1 VEHANL
7 TDGVFYFI
15 KNCFSDGWVGEVT
28 VKEQIS
34 LLAKGQQME
43 RPLQLSVIPETV
55 CIQLAAGQNYRGELD
70 LQETGGRMMKGLLY
84 SSHRRVRLLTQQF
97 AGEYVVAEYEVETAE
112 LVPGDRIRGAFHLVT
127 NAGERTIPYDFEM
140 TVPVG
145 KTAYDK
151 IKTIEAFADLAR
163 QDFDVALTIF
173 ENSSFLSLPFM
184 KQPAFAALYH
194 GLYGRGDRRGT
205 LEEFLTGC
213 GAKEQLRL
221 TVDEKPRFSVG
232 PREDVCDSIRIQR
245 NTWGAVN
252 ARVKADAPFIE
263 LEKKTVTEDA
273 FEGNEAEL
281 RYILHPSMLH
291 AGTNYGRIT
300 ITTAYQKFQLEIT
313 VTQTEGAILRRKQ
326 RERREAFLHFYKNYV
341 EAHARNF
348 ENPLLTNS
356 MLTEL
361 ARLREN
367 YDVPDL
373 FELFHAEVYLRAG
386 QKEKAGL
393 LLADV
398 KNRILDRRRE
408 EIDTYCYYYYLRTL
422 HSESEEDRDQLRKI
436 LRFYYEGE
444 HPSQTVYFLL
454 LLTDDY
460 RQENPLMTLGE
471 MRDLYAKGCRS
482 PFLYLAACRL
492 IERQPL
498 LLTRLGDFELRAL
511 LFGAKRKLISEDIA
525 GRIAKLSEEERSF
538 RGIYYRLLVQLYD
551 QYPDVDELVAAVCR
565 ILIQGEKKGTEYFKW
580 YQQGVAQDV
589 RLTRLY
595 EYFLYSLPG
604 DWEGEMPQEIYLY
617 FSYTNTLD
625 ELSKAVLFDNV
636 LSCFAPGSQIYDSFA
651 RQMEEFARE
660 QVFSGRMNRRLARIY
675 EKMIPAGMLD
685 EKLAA
690 KMARLLYCVQISSDD
705 PAWDQVILSYEEWG
719 REESAILKDG
729 KAVVALYSDR
739 CRILFQDV
747 YGNRYAGGNYSQLRL
762 MEGEELLERCQEL
775 CPEDPYILLH
785 RCCQALDQNA
795 RDGKALALYEK
806 TLGLSGLRPLFCCK
820 LTSQIVEGTLA
831 GPKSLMESVKE
842 SLAGEPQAVGI
853 TAESGSAR
861 LLRVDTRFASRE
873 DALRML
879 EAFIEDDYCDKA
891 FAMLER
897 YGYESIKPSLLL
909 KLCSCACVEQL
920 FAKNTLLLQAC
931 FFCLEHRRSD
941 EVILE
946 YLCRHFNGSSEQML
960 QILLKAGQYH
970 GELHDM
976 PERLL
981 CQMLFTGWREGID
994 EVFEA
999 YRQGGVMDE
1008 SLLRAYL
1015 MQKCY
1020 DFFVKDVAAEAQI
1033 FTRLEQMCVEERLP
1047 FIGRIALCRYLAYMP
1062 ERTADQNA
1070 LCVEIVRDCSERN
1083 LYFDFFGVFSG
1094 EPGYPAGLQGRT
1106 IVSHRAPAGEVV
1118 RIRYRVLP
1126 DDRDYTWEIL
1136 PHMYESYHS
1145 KCFTVFY
1152 GEQIHY
1158 EIYREGAEGLYMTG
1172 EGTILPSGQM
1182 SNDRLG
1188 RLNHLLYGMDT
1199 MDDASLKKEMRAYG
1213 VAEVVL
1219 DHYFEKL

>member
-1 VEHANL
+1 METPSLA
-7 TDGVFYFI
+7 DGVF
-15 KNCFSDGWVGEVT
+15 CLWVGEYT

-43 RPLQLSVIPETV
+43 RPLQLHVMPEE
-55 CIQLAAGQNYRGELD
+55 IRMSLAAGQNYRGELD
-70 LQETGGRMMKGLLY
+70 LQEAGGRLMKGLLY
-84 SSHRRVRLLTQQF
+84 SSHRRVRLHTEQF
-97 AGEYVVAEYEVETAE
+97 AGEYTVAEYEVETAE
-112 LVPGDRIRGAFHLVT
+112 LEPGDQIQGAFRLVT
-127 NAGERTIPYDFEM
+127 NAGERTIPYLFEM

-145 KTAYDK
+145 KTAYDR

-194 GLYGRGDRRGT
+194 GLYGRGDRRGA

-221 TVDEKPRFSVG
+221 TVEEKPRYVVD
-232 PREDVCDSIRIQR
+232 PQEDVCDSIRILR
-245 NTWGAVN
+245 NTWGAVS

-263 LEKKTVTEDA
+263 LEKKAVTEDS

-300 ITTAYQKFQLEIT
+300 ITTAYQKFQVEIT
-313 VTQTEGAILRRKQ
+313 VTQTEGALVRRKQ
-326 RERREAFLHFYKNYV
+326 RESRDGYLHFFKNYV
-341 EAHARNF
+341 EAHAHDF
-348 ENPLLTNS
+348 ANPLLTNS

-361 ARLREN
+361 ARLRES
-367 YDVPDL
+367 YDAPDL
-373 FELFHAEVYLRAG
+373 LELFHAEVYLRAG
-386 QKEKAGL
+386 QKDKAGL

-398 KNRILDRRRE
+398 KNRVLDRRRE

-460 RQENPLMTLGE
+460 RRENPLMTLEE
-471 MRDLYAKGCRS
+471 MRQLYAGGCRS

-492 IERQPL
+492 MKQQPL

-511 LFGAKRKLISEDIA
+511 LFGAKKKLIAEDMA
-525 GRIAKLSEEERSF
+525 QRIAKLSEEERQF
-538 RGIYYRLLVQLYD
+538 RETYYRLLVQLYD

-565 ILIQGEKKGTEYFKW
+565 ILIQGEKKGSEYFKW
-580 YQQGVAQDV
+580 YQQGVALDV

-595 EYFLYSLPG
+595 EYFLYSLPE
-604 DWEGEMPQEIYLY
+604 DWEGELPQEIYLY

-625 ELSKAVLFDNV
+625 ERSKAVLFDNV
-636 LSCFAPGSQIYDSFA
+636 LTHFAPGSQIYDSFA

-660 QVFSGRMNRRLARIY
+660 QVFHGRMGHKLARIY

-685 EKLAA
+685 EKLAS
-690 KMARLLYCVQISSDD
+690 KLARLLYCVQITSDD

-719 REESAILKDG
+719 REETAVLKNG

-747 YGNRYAGGNYSQLRL
+747 YGNRYAGGNYSQMRL
-762 MEGEELLERCQEL
+762 LEVDELLQRCQEL
-775 CPEDPYILLH
+775 CPEDPYLLLH
-785 RCCQALDQNA
+785 RCCRALDQNA
-795 RDGKALALYEK
+795 RDEEALALYEK
-806 TLGLSGLRPLFCCK
+806 TLEMSGLRDLFSRK

-831 GPKSLMESVKE
+831 SKQDSV
-842 SLAGEPQAVGI
+842 
-853 TAESGSAR
+853 R
-861 LLRVDTRFASRE
+861 LLRVDTRYVSRE

-879 EAFIEDDYCDKA
+879 EAFVEDDYCDKA
-891 FAMLER
+891 FSLMER

-909 KLCSCACVEQL
+909 KLCSRACVEQL
-920 FAKNTLLLQAC
+920 FGKNALLLRAC
-931 FFCLEHRRSD
+931 FACLEHRRSD

-946 YLCRHFNGSSEQML
+946 YLCRYFNGSSEQML
-960 QILLKAGQYH
+960 QVLLRANQYH
-970 GELHDM
+970 VEMYDM

-994 EVFEA
+994 EVFEI

-1008 SLLRAYL
+1008 TLLRAYL
-1015 MQKCY
+1015 MQKCH
-1020 DFFVKDVAAEAQI
+1020 DFFVLDVAAEPSV
-1033 FTRLEQMCVEERLP
+1033 FVRLEQMCVEERLP
-1047 FIGRIALCRYLAYMP
+1047 FIGRIALCRYLSYMQ
-1062 ERTADQNA
+1062 ERTPEQNA
-1070 LCVEIVRDCSERN
+1070 LCVEIIRDCSEKN
-1083 LYFDFFGVFSG
+1083 LYFDFFDTFAG
-1094 EPGYPAGLQGRT
+1094 EAGYPASLRGRT
-1106 IVSHRAPAGEVV
+1106 IVSHRAPAGEAV

-1126 DDRDYTWEIL
+1126 DTQEYTWEIL
-1136 PHMYESYHS
+1136 PHMYEGYHS

-1152 GEQIHY
+1152 GEQIEY
-1158 EIYREGAEGLYMTG
+1158 EIYREGADGLYKTA
-1172 EGTILPSGQM
+1172 EGTILPGTQEST
-1182 SNDRLG
+1182 DRLG
-1188 RLNHLLYGMDT
+1188 CLNRLLYGMDT

-1213 VAEVVL
+1213 VAEVII

>member
-1 VEHANL
+1 
-7 TDGVFYFI
+7 
-15 KNCFSDGWVGEVT
+15 
-28 VKEQIS
+28 
-34 LLAKGQQME
+34 ME
-43 RPLQLSVIPETV
+43 RPLQLKVMPEE
-55 CIQLAAGQNYRGELD
+55 IRMHLAAGQNYRGELD
-70 LQETGGRMMKGLLY
+70 LQEAGGRMMKGLLY
-84 SSHRRVRLLTQQF
+84 SSHRRVRLHTQQF
-97 AGEYVVAEYEVETAE
+97 AGEYAVAEYEVDTVE
-112 LVPGDRIRGAFHLVT
+112 LVPGDQIQGAFHLVT
-127 NAGERTIPYDFEM
+127 NAGERTIPFVFEM

-163 QDFDVALTIF
+163 QDFDVALNIF

-194 GLYGRGDRRGT
+194 GLYGRGDRRGA

-221 TVDEKPRFSVG
+221 NVDEKPRFAIG
-232 PREDVCDSIRIQR
+232 PREDVCDSIIIQR
-245 NTWGAVN
+245 NTWGAIH

-273 FEGNEAEL
+273 FEGNEAEI

-300 ITTAYQKFQLEIT
+300 ISTAYQKFQIEIT
-313 VTQTEGAILRRKQ
+313 VTQTEGAIQRRKD
-326 RERREAFLHFYKNYV
+326 RERREAYIHFFKNYV
-341 EAHARNF
+341 EAHARRF

-361 ARLREN
+361 ARIRET
-367 YDVPDL
+367 YDAPDL

-386 QKEKAGL
+386 QKDKAGL

-398 KNRILDRRRE
+398 KNRILERRRE

-492 IERQPL
+492 MEMQPL

-511 LFGAKRKLISEDIA
+511 LFGAKRQMISEDMA

-538 RGIYYRLLVQLYD
+538 RGTYYRLLNQLYG

-565 ILIQGEKKGTEYFKW
+565 ILILGEKKGAEYFKW
-580 YQQGVAQDV
+580 YQQGVAMDV

-595 EYFLYSLPG
+595 EYFLYSLPEN
-604 DWEGEMPQEIYLY
+604 WEGELPQEIYLY

-625 ELSKAVLFDNV
+625 ERSKAVLFDNV
-636 LSCFAPGSQIYDSFA
+636 LACFAPGTPIYDGFV

-660 QVFSGRMNRRLARIY
+660 QVFSGRMNQRLARIY

-685 EKLAA
+685 EKLAS
-690 KMARLLYCVQISSDD
+690 KMARLLYCVQITSDD
-705 PAWDQVILSYEEWG
+705 PSWDQVILSYEEWG
-719 REESAILKDG
+719 KEESAILKDG

-747 YGNRYAGGNYSQLRL
+747 HGNRYAGANYSQIRL
-762 MEGEELLERCQEL
+762 MDEEELLERCQEL
-775 CPEDPYILLH
+775 CPEDAYILLH
-785 RCCQALDQNA
+785 RCCKALDQNA
-795 RDGKALALYEK
+795 RDEKALALYEK
-806 TLGLSGLRPLFCCK
+806 TLGLNGLRDLFSRK

-831 GPKSLMESVKE
+831 GPKSLMETVKE
-842 SLAGEPQAVGI
+842 SLAGGAQTEV
-853 TAESGSAR
+853 TSESSSAR
-861 LLRVDTRFASRE
+861 LLRVDTRYASRE

-891 FAMLER
+891 FSMMER
-897 YGYESIKPSLLL
+897 YGYEQIKPSLLL
-909 KLCSCACVEQL
+909 KLCSRTCVEQL
-920 FAKNTLLLQAC
+920 FAKNALLLQAC
-931 FFCLEHRRSD
+931 FFCLERRRSD

-946 YLCRHFNGSSEQML
+946 YLCRYFNGSSEQML
-960 QILLKAGQYH
+960 HVLLKAGQYH
-970 GELHDM
+970 GELYDM

-994 EVFEA
+994 EVFDA

-1008 SLLRAYL
+1008 TLLRAYL
-1015 MQKCY
+1015 MQKSY
-1020 DFFVKDVAAEAQI
+1020 DFFVNDVAAESGVFA
-1033 FTRLEQMCVEERLP
+1033 RLEQMCVEERLT
-1047 FIGRIALCRYLAYMP
+1047 FIGRIALCRYLAYRE
-1062 ERTADQNA
+1062 ERTAEQNE
-1070 LCVEIVRDCSERN
+1070 LCVCIIRDCSERN
-1083 LYFDFFGVFSG
+1083 LYFDFFDVFSA
-1094 EPGYPAGLQGRT
+1094 EAGYPAGLQGRT
-1106 IVSHRAPAGEVV
+1106 IVSHRASAKEAV

-1126 DDRDYTWEIL
+1126 DDQEYTWEIL
-1136 PHMYESYHS
+1136 PHMYEGYFS

-1152 GEQIHY
+1152 GEQIQY
-1158 EIYREGAEGLYMTG
+1158 EIYREKEDGLYKTA
-1172 EGTILPSGQM
+1172 EGTILPKGQETG
-1182 SNDRLG
+1182 DRLG
-1188 RLNHLLYGMDT
+1188 RLNRLLYGLDT

-1213 VAEVVL
+1213 VAEVII

>member
-1 VEHANL
+1 
-7 TDGVFYFI
+7 
-15 KNCFSDGWVGEVT
+15 
-28 VKEQIS
+28 
-34 LLAKGQQME
+34 ME
-43 RPLQLSVIPETV
+43 RPLQLHVMPEE
-55 CIQLAAGQNYRGELD
+55 IRMHLAAGQNYRGELD
-70 LQETGGRMMKGLLY
+70 LQEAGGRMMKGLLY
-84 SSHRRVRLLTQQF
+84 SSHRRVRLHTQQF

-112 LVPGDRIRGAFHLVT
+112 LVPGDRIQGAFRLVT

-184 KQPAFAALYH
+184 KQPAYAALYH
-194 GLYGRGDRRGT
+194 GLYGRGDRRSA

-221 TVDEKPRFSVG
+221 SVDEKPRFAIG
-232 PREDVCDSIRIQR
+232 PREDVCDSIIIQR
-245 NTWGAVN
+245 NTWGAVH

-300 ITTAYQKFQLEIT
+300 ITTAYQKFQVEIT
-313 VTQTEGAILRRKQ
+313 VTQTEGAIQRRKQ
-326 RERREAFLHFYKNYV
+326 RERREAYLHFFKNYV
-341 EAHARNF
+341 EAHAHRF

-361 ARLREN
+361 ARLRET
-367 YDVPDL
+367 YDAPDL

-386 QKEKAGL
+386 QKDKAGL

-471 MRDLYAKGCRS
+471 MRDLYAGGCRS

-492 IERQPL
+492 IEMQPL

-511 LFGAKRKLISEDIA
+511 LFGAKRKLISEDMA

-538 RGIYYRLLVQLYD
+538 RGAYYRLLNQLYD
-551 QYPDVDELVAAVCR
+551 QYPDVDALVSAVCR
-565 ILIQGEKKGTEYFKW
+565 ILILGEKKGPDYFKW
-580 YQQGVAQDV
+580 YQQGVAMDV

-595 EYFLYSLPG
+595 EYFLYSLPD
-604 DWEGEMPQEIYLY
+604 DWEGELPQEIYLY

-625 ELSKAVLFDNV
+625 ECSKAVLFDNV
-636 LSCFAPGSQIYDSFA
+636 LACFVPGTQIYDSFV

-660 QVFSGRMNRRLARIY
+660 QVFSGRMNQRLARIY

-685 EKLAA
+685 EKLAS
-690 KMARLLYCVQISSDD
+690 KIARLLYCVQITSDD
-705 PAWDQVILSYEEWG
+705 PSWDQVILSYEEWG
-719 REESAILKDG
+719 KEETAILKDG

-747 YGNRYAGGNYSQLRL
+747 HGNRYAGGNYSQIRL
-762 MEGEELLERCQEL
+762 LEGEALLERCQEL

-785 RCCQALDQNA
+785 RCCKALDQNA
-795 RDGKALALYEK
+795 RDEESMALYEK
-806 TLGLSGLRPLFCCK
+806 TLTLSGLRDLFSRK

-831 GPKSLMESVKE
+831 GPKSLMETVTDTLVNGIQASGVQTGSVQK
-842 SLAGEPQAVGI
+842 AVI
-853 TAESGSAR
+853 TPECNSAR
-861 LLRVDTRFASRE
+861 LLRVDTRYASRE

-891 FAMLER
+891 FSMMER
-897 YGYESIKPSLLL
+897 YGYEQIKPSLLL
-909 KLCSCACVEQL
+909 KLCSRTCVEQL

-931 FFCLEHRRSD
+931 FYCLERRRSD

-946 YLCRHFNGSSEQML
+946 YLCRYFNGSSEQML
-960 QILLKAGQYH
+960 QILLKASQYH
-970 GELHDM
+970 GEVYDM

-994 EVFEA
+994 EVFDA

-1008 SLLRAYL
+1008 ILLRAYL
-1015 MQKCY
+1015 MQKSY
-1020 DFFVKDVAAEAQI
+1020 DFFVKDVAAEPQI
-1033 FTRLEQMCVEERLP
+1033 FLRLEQMCIEERLP
-1047 FIGRIALCRYLAYMP
+1047 FIGRIALCRYLAYQT
-1062 ERTADQNA
+1062 ERTEDQNA
-1070 LCVEIVRDCSERN
+1070 LCVEIIRDCSERN
-1083 LYFDFFGVFSG
+1083 LYFDFFDVFSA
-1094 EPGYPAGLQGRT
+1094 EAGYPAGLQGRT
-1106 IVSHRAPAGEVV
+1106 IVSYRASVGEAV

-1126 DDRDYTWEIL
+1126 DDQEYTWEIL
-1136 PHMYESYHS
+1136 PHMYEGYHS

-1152 GEQIHY
+1152 GEQIQY
-1158 EIYREGAEGLYMTG
+1158 EIYREREDGLYKTA
-1172 EGTILPSGQM
+1172 EGTILPTGQETT
-1182 SNDRLG
+1182 DRLG
-1188 RLNHLLYGMDT
+1188 RLNRLLYGMDT
-1199 MDDASLKKEMRAYG
+1199 MDDSSLKKEMRAYG
-1213 VAEVVL
+1213 VAEVII